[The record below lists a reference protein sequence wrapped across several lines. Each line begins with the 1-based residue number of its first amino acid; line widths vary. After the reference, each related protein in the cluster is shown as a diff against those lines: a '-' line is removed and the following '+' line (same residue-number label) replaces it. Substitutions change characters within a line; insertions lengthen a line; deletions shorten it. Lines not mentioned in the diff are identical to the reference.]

1 MLSNTKCKQ
10 ILNKNGVYYTDEEI
24 VLIKQTLYK
33 LAEIMLRQPYSVT
46 ETKSVPLKTS
56 LNVEVASQ
64 IKP

>member
-56 LNVEVASQ
+56 FNVEVASQ